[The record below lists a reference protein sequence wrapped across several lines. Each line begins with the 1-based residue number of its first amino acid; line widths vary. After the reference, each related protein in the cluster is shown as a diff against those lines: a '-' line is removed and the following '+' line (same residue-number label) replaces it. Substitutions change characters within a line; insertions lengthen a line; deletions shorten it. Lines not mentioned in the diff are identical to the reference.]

1 MEVRDGSTT
10 SFWFD
15 NWMGSGKLID
25 VTGAIGTT
33 YLGLPRRAL
42 VCDAVSSE
50 GWSLRNKRSR
60 RFQTLYNQILAIP
73 VPDEDMGDDLI
84 LWKRGEDE
92 FQDSFSTASTWEQ
105 IRYKK
110 LKVEWSE
117 AVWFTQST
125 PRYAFITWLAVQ
137 NRLSTGD
144 RMRSWGITQGC
155 GLCGERD
162 ETRDHLFFACP
173 YSFTVWEG
181 LGRGFFGR
189 RTNPD
194 WYITLNAIKR
204 KRANRLDSILLKMIF
219 QTVIYHIW
227 RERNSRRHQGNWVS
241 TNQMHKAIDRSMRNR
256 IVSLKYGP
264 QHRYAGL
271 LQRWFELTA

>member
-1 MEVRDGSTT
+1 MEVRDGSNT

-15 NWMGSGKLID
+15 NWMGAGKLID
-25 VTGAIGTT
+25 VTGAIGRT

-42 VCDAVSSE
+42 VCDAVSSD

-60 RFQTLYNQILAIP
+60 RFQTLYNQILAMP
-73 VPDEDMGDDLI
+73 VPDEDRGEDLV
-84 LWKRGEDE
+84 LWKQGEDE
-92 FQDSFSTASTWEQ
+92 FQESFSTARTWEQ
-105 IRYKK
+105 IRHKK
-110 LKVEWSE
+110 PKVDWSE

-125 PRYAFITWLAVQ
+125 P
-137 NRLSTGD
+137 
-144 RMRSWGITQGC
+144 
-155 GLCGERD
+155 RD

-181 LGRGFFGR
+181 LVRGFFGR

-194 WYITLNAIKR
+194 WSTTLNAIKR

-241 TNQMHKAIDRSMRNR
+241 TNRMHKAIDRSMRNR
-256 IVSLKYGP
+256 IVSLKYDP

>member
-1 MEVRDGSTT
+1 
-10 SFWFD
+10 
-15 NWMGSGKLID
+15 MGAWKLID

-42 VCDAVSSE
+42 VCEAVSSD
-50 GWSLRNKRSR
+50 GWILRNKRSR
-60 RFQTLYNQILAIP
+60 KFQSLYNQILAKP
-73 VPDEDMGDDLI
+73 VPDADRGDDLV
-84 LWKRGEDE
+84 LWKQGEDD
-92 FQDSFSTASTWEQ
+92 FQDRFSTANTWEH
-105 IRYKK
+105 IRPKKPKVAWYK
-110 LKVEWSE
+110 V
-117 AVWFTQST
+117 VWFAQST

-144 RMRSWGITQGC
+144 RMRSWDITQEC

-181 LGRGFFGR
+181 LVRGFFGR

-194 WYITLNAIKR
+194 WSITLNAIKR
-204 KRANRLDSILLKMIF
+204 ERVNRLDSILRNLIF

-227 RERNSRRHQGNWVS
+227 RERNSMRHQCKWTS
-241 TNQMHKAIDRSMRNR
+241 TNHMQKVIDRSMRNR
-256 IVSLKYGP
+256 IVSLKYGL
-264 QHRYAGL
+264 QHRIDGL
-271 LQRWFELTA
+271 LQRWFELTG